1 MGAACLWG
9 RKGQSVAVGS
19 RGSES
24 GCGLVGAWRGC
35 GVGRFMSWLWGGWG
49 LTQHGCGADMLVLR
63 FGVGWGHSPSDRL
76 QAWLCGVGG
85 DAAWLQGPAGTVG
98 HPHVPAT
105 LCPKLFVLG
114 VWGGGGGGHLKHFQP
129 IENPRSTDII
139 SLWADR
145 LAAWPGPD
153 TAAQHP

>member
-1 MGAACLWG
+1 M
-9 RKGQSVAVGS
+9 Q
-19 RGSES
+19 
-24 GCGLVGAWRGC
+24 RGC
-35 GVGRFMSWLWGGWG
+35 RVLLAQWGTPMS
-49 LTQHGCGADMLVLR
+49 Q
-63 FGVGWGHSPSDRL
+63 P
-76 QAWLCGVGG
+76 
-85 DAAWLQGPAGTVG
+85 P
-98 HPHVPAT
+98 
-105 LCPKLFVLG
+105 CPKLFVLG

>member
-1 MGAACLWG
+1 
-9 RKGQSVAVGS
+9 
-19 RGSES
+19 
-24 GCGLVGAWRGC
+24 
-35 GVGRFMSWLWGGWG
+35 
-49 LTQHGCGADMLVLR
+49 MLVLR

-105 LCPKLFVLG
+105 LSQTLCAGG
-114 VWGGGGGGHLKHFQP
+114 VGWWWGGHLKHFQP